1 MKLEKNSEKVIP
13 VSLNQ
18 TLQAQT
24 RQLLWSTHES
34 KLSMHSTY
42 KLQSHLYD
50 TLSCTKKYLYITYE
64 IFHKYLKTFFLLI
77 HLLNIKYRNFRN
89 YKDVNRKFPPREEL
103 KLRSERKIW
112 SLASFSMVTRGIS
125 ITLSFPSPNLSPN
138 LFWLGTEL
146 RGHSTLFF
154 INYYQLCVY
163 LNVMLTHII

>member
-1 MKLEKNSEKVIP
+1 M
-13 VSLNQ
+13 NQ

-24 RQLLWSTHES
+24 RQLLWSTHKS

-50 TLSCTKKYLYITYE
+50 TLSCTKNYLYITYGN
-64 IFHKYLKTFFLLI
+64 FHIYLKTFFLLI
-77 HLLNIKYRNFRN
+77 HLINIKYRNFRN

-125 ITLSFPSPNLSPN
+125 ITLGFPSPNLSPN
-138 LFWLGTEL
+138 IFWLRIEL
-146 RGHSTLFF
+146 RGYSNSFF
-154 INYYQLCVY
+154 INYNLLCVY
-163 LNVMLTHII
+163 MNVIIIHIT

>member
-1 MKLEKNSEKVIP
+1 MKLGKNSGKVIP
-13 VSLNQ
+13 VTLNQ

-42 KLQSHLYD
+42 KLQSHLYG
-50 TLSCTKKYLYITYE
+50 TLSCTKNYHYITYG
-64 IFHKYLKTFFLLI
+64 IFHKYLNTFFFLLI

-125 ITLSFPSPNLSPN
+125 ITLGFPSPNLSPN
-138 LFWLGTEL
+138 LFWLGIEL
-146 RGHSTLFF
+146 RGHNTSFF
-154 INYYQLCVY
+154 INYICFVFIWMLC
-163 LNVMLTHII
+163 

>member
-42 KLQSHLYD
+42 KLQSHFYD
-50 TLSCTKKYLYITYE
+50 TLSCTKNFSTSPTE
-64 IFHKYLKTFFLLI
+64 FFTSTWRFFFLI

-125 ITLSFPSPNLSPN
+125 ITLGFPSPNLSPN
-138 LFWLGTEL
+138 LFWLGIEL
-146 RGHSTLFF
+146 RGHNTSFF
-154 INYYQLCVY
+154 INYYLLCVY
-163 LNVMLTHII
+163 LNVTLTQII